1 MDDFIITVFSNS
13 NTNTYNNTLTSF
25 SNDLPKIFEL
35 KENWYVCLQSVGFST
50 KSDTNI
56 FSVRNDDMS
65 EVISGS
71 SKYNTLIKVKCDQI
85 QNQIFND
92 SFSQDL
98 GVLKINIKPDQDYFF
113 YEFENEQY
121 ARLANT
127 TLNKI
132 SIYLTDKYNRPLN
145 LHRGV
150 SSFARLK
157 FKRMTGDFFNV
168 RAYSGSDNP
177 NNFNFSLP
185 QQLYVDSNWKVAITS
200 MHYHKKFKPLPSEE
214 SLRTIC
220 TSYIIDNQI
229 GVLNKFVIPNIMY
242 NSIGELITEINK
254 LIGKSIDC
262 RISLLNISTLIL
274 HTPPTAPTLNSSD
287 DLLQPIFHLK
297 DNTALFMPT
306 LLAEIL
312 GFDHEKND
320 YSENILVKENVVG
333 LLSQIINKPNISSIN
348 NLYKDPYQNPLT
360 YLKFMFTGK
369 PNINA
374 LDPLYF
380 MIYTDIITPCIV
392 GSGYANLLKIIPVET
407 KELDNIQEFKNKEFH
422 SMDSTL
428 LKNINISIRCNDGN
442 LVNFADNARVFINL
456 LFIRK

>member
-1 MDDFIITVFSNS
+1 MDDDFIITVFSNS

-25 SNDLPKIFEL
+25 SNDLPKIFDL

-113 YEFENEQY
+113 YEYENEQY

-157 FKRMTGDFFNV
+157 FKRMTGNFFNV
-168 RAYSGSDNP
+168 RAYSGSDN
-177 NNFNFSLP
+177 
-185 QQLYVDSNWKVAITS
+185 Q
-200 MHYHKKFKPLPSEE
+200 
-214 SLRTIC
+214 TI
-220 TSYIIDNQI
+220 
-229 GVLNKFVIPNIMY
+229 
-242 NSIGELITEINK
+242 
-254 LIGKSIDC
+254 
-262 RISLLNISTLIL
+262 LL
-274 HTPPTAPTLNSSD
+274 
-287 DLLQPIFHLK
+287 
-297 DNTALFMPT
+297 
-306 LLAEIL
+306 
-312 GFDHEKND
+312 
-320 YSENILVKENVVG
+320 
-333 LLSQIINKPNISSIN
+333 
-348 NLYKDPYQNPLT
+348 
-360 YLKFMFTGK
+360 
-369 PNINA
+369 
-374 LDPLYF
+374 
-380 MIYTDIITPCIV
+380 
-392 GSGYANLLKIIPVET
+392 
-407 KELDNIQEFKNKEFH
+407 
-422 SMDSTL
+422 
-428 LKNINISIRCNDGN
+428 
-442 LVNFADNARVFINL
+442 
-456 LFIRK
+456 